1 MKSRFYVL
9 MSILVVLSLILSS
22 TLVVFAAENNLDEK
36 AHYVLP
42 LKLRTIISF
51 LLTVLMLKLEKFQL
65 LFYPSTIT

>member
-36 AHYVLP
+36 SPLCITSQTAHNHQLP
-42 LKLRTIISF
+42 FDS
-51 LLTVLMLKLEKFQL
+51 VDV
-65 LFYPSTIT
+65 